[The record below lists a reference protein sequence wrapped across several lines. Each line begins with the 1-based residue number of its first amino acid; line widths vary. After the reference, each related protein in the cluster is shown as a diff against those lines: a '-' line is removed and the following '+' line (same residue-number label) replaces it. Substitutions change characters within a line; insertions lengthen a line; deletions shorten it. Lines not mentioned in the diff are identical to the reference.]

1 MKNSILS
8 LVTAILL
15 VFTASVNV
23 TANEKAEKK
32 AVETISAEEIAEAK
46 ADINK
51 MVDRVMEINEMDVDA
66 LSKSERKELRKEV
79 RSIKK
84 DLRAYSK
91 SDSPAVAEAAAK
103 GAQGTGIYISGGA
116 LIVILLLILLL

>member
-8 LVTAILL
+8 VVTAILL

-23 TANEKAEKK
+23 TANEKTEKK

-51 MVDRVMEINEMDVDA
+51 MVDRVMEINEMNVDA